1 MESKSEDKTN
11 ELSNS
16 SLMVKGEQ
24 IKTIRA
30 NELFRLRGEFA
41 KDELAGVHIQGI
53 HYYDFKNVHF
63 INNTGI
69 ASLIDL
75 LKCLLQKGVEIQFV
89 NVSDKIKCKIKSM
102 GLENILHCR

>member
-1 MESKSEDKTN
+1 METKSKESINECGRNSLMMKEAQPNKIRFSELFQLRDRAAMN
-11 ELSNS
+11 ELP
-16 SLMVKGEQ
+16 
-24 IKTIRA
+24 
-30 NELFRLRGEFA
+30 
-41 KDELAGVHIQGI
+41 GVYIHGI

-75 LKCLLQKGVEIQFV
+75 LKCLLEKGIEIEFV
-89 NVSDKIKCKIKSM
+89 NVSDSIKSKIKSM